1 MDATTLAVRNLLLP
15 DLQTLASSSSTRF
28 GARRVEEEDAR
39 VRRSGT
45 RGQAEG
51 LEVRAPIRLAVL
63 AGSLVACHVAISRR
77 TGCLCQTFLSCF
89 IVMCPSYYPCGYK
102 SYPCGYKNYPCGYK
116 NYPCGV
122 EISAAD
128 ENYFAPLI
136 VLRNCSW
143 RTCKISSQLLFVWSV
158 KTVFDDHVWWS
169 TCGSFSTH

>member
-1 MDATTLAVRNLLLP
+1 MAVGLEKMRLLFPKANLGNSNRIFSSPTAISFSCTVMDATTLAVRNTLLP
-15 DLQTLASSSSTRF
+15 DLQILASSSSTRF
-28 GARRVEEEDAR
+28 GARRVDEEDAR

-63 AGSLVACHVAISRR
+63 AGSFVACHVAISRL
-77 TGCLCQTFLSCF
+77 TGCLCQTLLSCF

-102 SYPCGYKNYPCGYK
+102 SYPCRYKNYPCGYK

-128 ENYFAPLI
+128 EN
-136 VLRNCSW
+136 
-143 RTCKISSQLLFVWSV
+143 
-158 KTVFDDHVWWS
+158 
-169 TCGSFSTH
+169 